1 MYVSST
7 LNFTVRSRHVCEIA
21 IGMGVNVSDL
31 LIVLISM
38 SYFPMIFQIFFKISP
53 QMSINRKFHRNIAI
67 Y

>member
-31 LIVLISM
+31 LIVSTSNVL
-38 SYFPMIFQIFFKISP
+38 FPYDFPNFLQNVSTDVHK
-53 QMSINRKFHRNIAI
+53 
-67 Y
+67 